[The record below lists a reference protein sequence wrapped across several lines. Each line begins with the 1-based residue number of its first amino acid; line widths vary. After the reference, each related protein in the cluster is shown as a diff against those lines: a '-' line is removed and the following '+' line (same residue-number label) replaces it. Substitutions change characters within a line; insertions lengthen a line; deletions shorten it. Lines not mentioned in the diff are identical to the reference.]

1 MADDDI
7 LSTDEDILD
16 SIGEGKEAD
25 DGGEDKGTD
34 ATEAQDA
41 VTALPGK
48 DDKQGTDGGNGK
60 DKTGKQ
66 AAGPQD
72 LIDRGGQV
80 IARGG
85 SERRFYET
93 AIREKQRANEL
104 EAKVTTLTAQAEAI
118 KSAGNIG
125 TQYNLT
131 PDEVT
136 SGAKLMSAY
145 KESPIGT
152 IKYLL
157 TQAQAAGHNVEDIAT
172 GGLDAKAVKEMLD
185 DALKPLVEANQA
197 RVVTQEAQEA
207 GVKAHSE
214 FMARHPDA
222 NVHQDTLA
230 ELLASDPNLSP
241 EAAFYKLQNFFLTK
255 GLDWGKSL
263 NEHQAG
269 LSKQTE
275 GKDGD
280 RQVQLPGSGTKDA
293 SLTDT
298 AGVADVSVSTDQIIR
313 DAMAE
318 HGIK

>member
-25 DGGEDKGTD
+25 DGSDDKGTD
-34 ATEAQDA
+34 ATSTQDA
-41 VTALPGK
+41 ITTLPGK

-60 DKTGKQ
+60 DKAGKQ
-66 AAGPQD
+66 ATGPQD

-93 AIREKQRANEL
+93 AIREKQRANAL
-104 EAKVTTLTAQAEAI
+104 EAKVNTLTAQAEAI
-118 KSAGNIG
+118 KSAGNVG

-152 IKYLL
+152 ITYLL

-172 GGLDAKAVKEMLD
+172 GGLDAEAVKEMLD
-185 DALKPLVEANQA
+185 DARTPLVEAQQA
-197 RVVTQEAQEA
+197 SVDTQEA
-207 GVKAHSE
+207 KA
-214 FMARHPDA
+214 A
-222 NVHQDTLA
+222 
-230 ELLASDPNLSP
+230 
-241 EAAFYKLQNFFLTK
+241 
-255 GLDWGKSL
+255 
-263 NEHQAG
+263 
-269 LSKQTE
+269 E
-275 GKDGD
+275 GK
-280 RQVQLPGSGTKDA
+280 A
-293 SLTDT
+293 SSTLLGLTP
-298 AGVADVSVSTDQIIR
+298 
-313 DAMAE
+313 
-318 HGIK
+318 